1 MLKVLH
7 LRVLPVKVPLAKA
20 RQARAR
26 QVRNLPPRVLPAVL
40 NPVPLA
46 AVQVPLQK
54 KAEHLHPLEVSNPE
68 ILAVE
73 VKGHLAPHQ
82 IAVQALGDSNLEAS
96 QIQRIKVPA
105 VIIAVAQRKSL
116 PMIAVQAQGEALADP
131 SFQIHF
137 IGAGPIMEEEVDFL
151 LELC

>member
-7 LRVLPVKVPLAKA
+7 LRVHLVKVPLAKA
-20 RQARAR
+20 LQAR
-26 QVRNLPPRVLPAVL
+26 VLHLRVLQAVL
-40 NPVPLA
+40 NLDPLA
-46 AVQVPLQK
+46 VVQVLLQE
-54 KAEHLHPLEVSNPE
+54 KAEHLHPLEVLNPE

-73 VKGHLAPHQ
+73 AKIHLVPHQ
-82 IAVQALGDSNLEAS
+82 IAIQALADSNLEAS
-96 QIQRIKVPA
+96 QIPRIKVPA
-105 VIIAVAQRKSL
+105 TIVVAVVQRKSP

>member
-7 LRVLPVKVPLAKA
+7 LRVHLVKVPLAKA
-20 RQARAR
+20 LQAR
-26 QVRNLPPRVLPAVL
+26 VLHLRVLQAVL
-40 NPVPLA
+40 NPGPL
-46 AVQVPLQK
+46 VVVRVPLQEK
-54 KAEHLHPLEVSNPE
+54 VEHLHPLEVLNPE

-73 VKGHLAPHQ
+73 AKIHLVPHQ
-82 IAVQALGDSNLEAS
+82 IAIQALADSNLEAS

-105 VIIAVAQRKSL
+105 AIAAVVQRKSP

-137 IGAGPIMEEEVDFL
+137 IGVGPIMEEEVDFL